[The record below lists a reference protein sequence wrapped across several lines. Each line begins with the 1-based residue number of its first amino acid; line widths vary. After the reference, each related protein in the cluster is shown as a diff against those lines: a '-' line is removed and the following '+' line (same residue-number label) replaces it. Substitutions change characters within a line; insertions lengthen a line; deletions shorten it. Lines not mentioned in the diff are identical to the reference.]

1 MIEDSARPN
10 PGIKY
15 DEYLG
20 KLCMRIMCMF
30 NNVCH
35 AGINVTVS
43 E

>member
-1 MIEDSARPN
+1 MIEDSTRPN

-20 KLCMRIMCMF
+20 TLCMRIMCMISH
-30 NNVCH
+30 VCH
-35 AGINVTVS
+35 AGIVVTVS